1 MPPTAI
7 FKCRSMSDIL
17 TSRYKSDF
25 VEIKKIGSGGFGSVY
40 KVRNCLDENFYAIKK
55 IYLKNNRPDFLKQI
69 LSEVQLLSSTSFF
82 FNCDF
87 KIYKFILS

>member
-1 MPPTAI
+1 
-7 FKCRSMSDIL
+7 MSDIL

-69 LSEVQLLSSTSFF
+69 LSEVQLLSSKTLFFSTAILKFTNLFYLSF
-82 FNCDF
+82 
-87 KIYKFILS
+87 